1 MRLTR
6 YTDYA
11 LRTLIYVGLHEPGQ
25 SSIAEIARAYGISE
39 NHLTKVVHQLGRLG
53 LIRTIRGRGGGLRL
67 AKPPAEIVI
76 GAVVRQTEDDLAL
89 VECFDNGACAITAPC
104 RLRRALGEA
113 LAAFLAV
120 LDSYTLA
127 DLIGGPE
134 GGEIAQLLGLAVP
147 AADARDGRAGAGG
160 TPIG

>member
-11 LRTLIYVGLHEPGQ
+11 LRTLIYVGLHEPRQ

-39 NHLTKVVHQLGRLG
+39 SHLTKVVHQLGRLG

-67 AKPPAEIVI
+67 ARAPGEIVV

-89 VECFDNGACAITAPC
+89 VECFSGGACAITAPC
-104 RLRRALGEA
+104 RLRRVLREA
-113 LAAFLAV
+113 LSAFLAV
-120 LDSYTLA
+120 LDRHSVADVVARREELRALLA
-127 DLIGGPE
+127 MP
-134 GGEIAQLLGLAVP
+134 AQAP
-147 AADARDGRAGAGG
+147 APARPGRAA
-160 TPIG
+160 